1 MLTNQTNAINP
12 VLPFEA
18 SDSFSYEETYE
29 CFFRQPEIIKTIS
42 EISEEKNQNLL
53 LIDKW
58 WSS

>member
-1 MLTNQTNAINP
+1 MLTNQTNATYP

-18 SDSFSYEETYE
+18 SDSFSYEEIYE
-29 CFFRQPEIIKTIS
+29 CFFRQPKNIKTIS

-53 LIDKW
+53 LVDKW